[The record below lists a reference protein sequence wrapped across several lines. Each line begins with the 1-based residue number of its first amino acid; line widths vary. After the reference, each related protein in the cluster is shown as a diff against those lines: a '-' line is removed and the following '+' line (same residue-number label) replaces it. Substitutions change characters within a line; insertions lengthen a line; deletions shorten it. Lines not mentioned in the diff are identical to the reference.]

1 MFNNNVDLTDPDPT
15 EGDVE
20 VKRQKAIEIF
30 EATKDFKL
38 PEGVTVKYDIDS
50 KGNTVV
56 TFIKGGRAVDIPLS
70 ISFTSSL
77 SGANTDFSEYT
88 EKELDEFL
96 ELADTNF
103 NVKNIIISKDNT
115 KKIRIIFSDGN

>member
-1 MFNNNVDLTDPDPT
+1 MFNNNIDLTDPDPT
-15 EGDVE
+15 EGDIE

-30 EATKDFKL
+30 EATKNFGL

-70 ISFTSSL
+70 LSFVGSL
-77 SGANTDFSEYT
+77 AGATIDFSEYT
-88 EKELDEFL
+88 EKDLDEFL
-96 ELADTNF
+96 EAANNDF
-103 NVKNIIISKDNT
+103 SIKNIIISKDNT
-115 KKIRIIFSDGN
+115 KKVRITLSDGT